1 MLDVVMREGL
11 NVGGERVGWGWGRGG
26 LGAGWVGGWGVGGS
40 LFFAVLCYYKNG
52 SELF

>member
-26 LGAGWVGGWGVGGS
+26 LGAGWVGGWGVVI
-40 LFFAVLCYYKNG
+40 LRRTLLLQEWF
-52 SELF
+52 